1 MNPRRLTPSMSLL
14 VAFEAAARHCSFTKA
29 AEELAL
35 TQSAVSRQVQTLEAQ
50 LEIELFRREGRKI
63 ELTAAGALYQHELAA
78 ALGRI
83 RSATLQTIAFKN
95 DGGPLNLAVLPTL
108 GSKWLLP
115 RMHEFYAKHPEILV
129 HIHSRIIRE
138 DVQSSAHDM
147 TAIICVGSGDWP
159 GFISHQLLTEKLL
172 VIASPVALPEYRS
185 MTPRDVAEQSLLNVV
200 SRPNAWSDWIDSEGI
215 DHKAMRAGPSFELT
229 AHLIQAVSAGIGI
242 GLVPEILV
250 QDELQSGELV
260 ALFEPLESGR
270 SYYLIYANRYQN
282 LLSLRAFSTWLLSL
296 PFPEYQRLNPA
307 T

>member
-35 TQSAVSRQVQTLEAQ
+35 TQSAVSRQVQTLEVQ

-63 ELTAAGALYQHELAA
+63 ELTAAGALYQHELTA

-83 RSATLQTIAFKN
+83 RSATLQTISYRN

-115 RMHEFYAKHPEILV
+115 RMHEFYAKHPNILV

-147 TAIICVGSGDWP
+147 NAIICVGSGDWP
-159 GFISHQLLTEKLL
+159 GFISHQLLTEKL
-172 VIASPVALPEYRS
+172 VVVASPVALPEYRS
-185 MTPRDVAEQSLLNVV
+185 MSPRDVVEHSLLNVV
-200 SRPNAWSDWIDSEGI
+200 SRPSAWSDWIDSHSI
-215 DHKAMRAGPSFELT
+215 DHKMMRAGPSFELT

-250 QDELQSGELV
+250 QDELKSGELV
-260 ALFEPLESGR
+260 ALFEPMESGR

-282 LLSLRAFSTWLLSL
+282 LPSLRVFSAWLLSL
-296 PFPEYQRLNPA
+296 PFPDN
-307 T
+307 